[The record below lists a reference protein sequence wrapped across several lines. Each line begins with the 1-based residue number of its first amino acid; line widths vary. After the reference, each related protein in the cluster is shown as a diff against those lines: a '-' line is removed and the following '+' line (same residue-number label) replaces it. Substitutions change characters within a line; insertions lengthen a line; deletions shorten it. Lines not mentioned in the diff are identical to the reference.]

1 MIKKITRQSKKKEKT
16 PYNIIGITYE
26 LVRVDSQFAQMVKVY
41 PNGKRENVRVALEKL
56 ADKNF
61 YDKVK

>member
-1 MIKKITRQSKKKEKT
+1 MKDNNVS
-16 PYNIIGITYE
+16 YE
-26 LVRVDSQFAQMVKVY
+26 LIRVDKNFAQMVRVY

-61 YDKVK
+61 YDKIK